1 MAAGRPKGSTKPKV
15 MADALMVALNREASS
30 ENGPTKKLH
39 VIANQ
44 LVDLAMTGDVP
55 AIKEISDRIDG
66 MAHQSVDLDAQLA
79 GDFKVSWL
87 NQNSGSYY
95 PTNPANCSFRS
106 TTANNAFHA
115 KLCTGAVVRQYRASM
130 S

>member
-55 AIKEISDRIDG
+55 AIKEIFDRIDG
-66 MAHQSVDLDAQLA
+66 KAHQSVDLDAQLA

-87 NQNSGSYY
+87 NQNSGS
-95 PTNPANCSFRS
+95 
-106 TTANNAFHA
+106 
-115 KLCTGAVVRQYRASM
+115 
-130 S
+130 